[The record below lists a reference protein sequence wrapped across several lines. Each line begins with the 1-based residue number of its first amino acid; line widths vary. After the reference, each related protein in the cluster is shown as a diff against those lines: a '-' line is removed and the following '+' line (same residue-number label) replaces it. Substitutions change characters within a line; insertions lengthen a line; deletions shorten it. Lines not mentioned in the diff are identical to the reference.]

1 MAVIMRKEGHANSQ
15 HVEVTNVDRQTQSA
29 TYDREERKMKC
40 ILSPHAYGFLLWEQR
55 QYSTHFI
62 KWMHNNHIEK
72 DHWEKQNGT
81 QNCWYVEWEVNKSM
95 REQRKTAT

>member
-15 HVEVTNVDRQTQSA
+15 HVRGTNVDRQRQNT
-29 TYDREERKMKC
+29 TYDREEREIKY

-62 KWMHNNHIEK
+62 K
-72 DHWEKQNGT
+72 
-81 QNCWYVEWEVNKSM
+81 
-95 REQRKTAT
+95 